1 MSSASLKG
9 KVALVTGASRG
20 IGAGIARVLAAQGAD
35 VAITYNASP
44 DKAEALVAELK
55 ATGVRAVAIK
65 ADAADAKASAD
76 AVEQAVKALGRLDV
90 LVNNAGVA
98 VMKPFGDYTA
108 DDYEHTM
115 SVNVRS
121 VFFATQAALRH
132 IPDGGRI
139 VTIGSCLGQRVS
151 FPNITLYSMS
161 KSALVSFNKGLARD
175 VGARGITAN
184 LVQPGPIDTD
194 MNPASGDSADAM
206 RAFTALGRYGAPADI
221 GNLVAFLASDA
232 AGFITGA
239 EFTIDGGTNA

>member
-1 MSSASLKG
+1 MSSLKG
-9 KVALVTGASRG
+9 KVALVTGAGRG
-20 IGAGIARVLAAQGAD
+20 IGAGIARALAAQGAD

-44 DKAEALVAELK
+44 DKAQALVAELK
-55 ATGVRAVAIK
+55 AAGVRAVAIK
-65 ADAADAKASAD
+65 ADATDAKASAA
-76 AVEQAVKALGRLDV
+76 AVDEAVAALGRLDV

-98 VMKPFGDYTA
+98 VMKPFGDYTFE
-108 DDYEHTM
+108 DYEYTM

-121 VFFATQAALRH
+121 VFFTTQAALKH

-184 LVQPGPIDTD
+184 VVQPGPIDTD
-194 MNPASGDSADAM
+194 MNPANGDSADAM
-206 RAFTALGRYGAPADI
+206 RSFTALGRYGKPADI

-232 AGFITGA
+232 AGFITGTELTA
-239 EFTIDGGTNA
+239 DGGTNA

>member
-1 MSSASLKG
+1 MSSSLKG

-20 IGAGIARVLAAQGAD
+20 IGAGIARALARDGAD

-65 ADAADAKASAD
+65 ADATDPAASAAAVD
-76 AVEQAVKALGRLDV
+76 ATVAAFGRLDV

-98 VMKPFGDYTA
+98 VMKAFGDYTA
-108 DDYEHTM
+108 EDYEYTM

-121 VFFATQAALRH
+121 VFFATQAALKH
-132 IPDGGRI
+132 IPDGGRVI
-139 VTIGSCLGQRVS
+139 TIGSCLGQRVS

-194 MNPASGDSADAM
+194 MNPANGESADHM
-206 RAFTALGRYGAPADI
+206 RAYTALGRYGEASDI
-221 GNLVAFLASDA
+221 GNLVSFLASDA
-232 AGFITGA
+232 ARNITGT
-239 EFTIDGGTNA
+239 ELTVDGGTNA